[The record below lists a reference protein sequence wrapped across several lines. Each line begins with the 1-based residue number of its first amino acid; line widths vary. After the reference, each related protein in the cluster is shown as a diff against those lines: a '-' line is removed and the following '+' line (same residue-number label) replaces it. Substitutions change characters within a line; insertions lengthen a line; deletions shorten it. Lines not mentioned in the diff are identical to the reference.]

1 MALYG
6 NTDSNANKTK
16 VEGTRGNG
24 PASASGDMTV
34 VFVDATEADLAENK
48 ARGVT
53 GPGWWNFHT
62 YTQGSVTRTKAECLA
77 VISNPEANSAESQS
91 DDTIAADRS
100 VIISVQPAPQTV
112 ITGAPATFSVTA
124 AIEGAAGGTISAQWE
139 VSTNNGA
146 SWTQIFSGQSNG
158 YGTYLYQGSGFSG
171 QELYMTSTGPAM
183 ANYEY
188 RVVLTTQGQSGD
200 VTSNVATLT
209 FS

>member
-16 VEGTRGNG
+16 VEATRGNG

-77 VISNPEANSAESQS
+77 VISNPEANSAESQA
-91 DDTIAADRS
+91 DDAIAADRGITIDS
-100 VIISVQPAPQTV
+100 QPAD
-112 ITGAPATFSVTA
+112 ASVTA
-124 AIEGAAGGTISAQWE
+124 PAAASFVVAASLRGAAGGTATFQWA
-139 VSTNNGA
+139 VSTDSGTTFANITDGGVYSGA
-146 SWTQIFSGQSNG
+146 T
-158 YGTYLYQGSGFSG
+158 
-171 QELYMTSTGPAM
+171 TSTLSISDSTGLDG
-183 ANYEY
+183 YQY
-188 RVVLTTQGQSGD
+188 RVVVSATGAAD
-200 VTSNVATLT
+200 VTSSAATLT
-209 FS
+209 VA